1 MKKTTEEI
9 AVILVDWCR
18 NRLEYK
24 GLNSAD
30 YKALQE
36 EWFDWLE
43 PQGPDIE
50 IWSLDMEKIA
60 LE

>member
-24 GLNSAD
+24 ALNSAD
-30 YKALQE
+30 YKALQGK
-36 EWFDWLE
+36 WFNWLE
-43 PQGPDIE
+43 LQKTIE
-50 IWSLDMEKIA
+50 GVSFSEEK
-60 LE
+60 